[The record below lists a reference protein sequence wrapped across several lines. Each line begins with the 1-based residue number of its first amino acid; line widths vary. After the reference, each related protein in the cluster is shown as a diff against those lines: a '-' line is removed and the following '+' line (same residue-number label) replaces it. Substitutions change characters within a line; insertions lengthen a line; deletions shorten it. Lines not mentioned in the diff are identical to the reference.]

1 MGDCLRSK
9 QFGAFAEITFVIP
22 DLIRNPGLHGRQAAM
37 APGRADG
44 LTSSINSDKMLIKPP
59 LLVEEAGYEMIR
71 AHFPQYRFFF
81 GAMAFGVKTTRMET
95 AA

>member
-1 MGDCLRSK
+1 MKRTRCHRRK
-9 QFGAFAEITFVIP
+9 
-22 DLIRNPGLHGRQAAM
+22 
-37 APGRADG
+37 
-44 LTSSINSDKMLIKPP
+44 NSDKILIKRQ

-81 GAMAFGVKTTRMET
+81 GAMDFGLKTTCMET